1 MKNLVIGQSGGPTA
15 VINASLCGAV
25 QAWKEAGQE
34 GRVYGMLNGI
44 EGFLADRVTDLTALT
59 EEELKLLRLTPA
71 AYLGS
76 CRFKLPEDLTDAVYS
91 AVFDNF
97 REMNI
102 GYFLYVGGN
111 DSMDTVDKLSR
122 FAAWTGSDVRFI
134 GIPKT
139 IDNDLVLTD
148 HTPGFG
154 SAAKYVA
161 STVREIVLD
170 ASVYQQRSVT
180 IIEIMG
186 RHAGWLTAVSKLA
199 RKYEGDNPLLIY
211 LPEAPFELE
220 AFYRDLERAFE
231 KTANVVVCVSEGIAD
246 AGGTFIC
253 EYSDTAK
260 LDSFGHKML
269 TGCGEVLESFVR
281 DRFHVKV
288 RSIELNVSQRCSGML
303 ASRTDIEESAMAG
316 AFGVRA
322 ALSGETGKMAAFQR
336 TSDAPYKLSCCLEP
350 VGRICNQEKKFPA
363 EWISQ
368 GGSDVTDSFLPYILP
383 LIQGEPERIME
394 NGLPRY
400 LYRQP
405 DAAARI
411 KP

>member
-1 MKNLVIGQSGGPTA
+1 M
-15 VINASLCGAV
+15 
-25 QAWKEAGQE
+25 
-34 GRVYGMLNGI
+34 
-44 EGFLADRVTDLTALT
+44 
-59 EEELKLLRLTPA
+59 
-71 AYLGS
+71 
-76 CRFKLPEDLTDAVYS
+76 
-91 AVFDNF
+91 
-97 REMNI
+97 
-102 GYFLYVGGN
+102 
-111 DSMDTVDKLSR
+111 
-122 FAAWTGSDVRFI
+122 
-134 GIPKT
+134 
-139 IDNDLVLTD
+139 
-148 HTPGFG
+148 
-154 SAAKYVA
+154 
-161 STVREIVLD
+161 
-170 ASVYQQRSVT
+170 T

-186 RHAGWLTAVSKLA
+186 RHAGWLTAASKLA
-199 RKYEGDNPLLIY
+199 RKYEGDNPILIY

-220 AFYRDLERAFE
+220 AFYQDLERAFE

-253 EYSDTAK
+253 EYSDAAK

-336 TSDAPYKLSCCLEP
+336 ISDVPYELSCCLEP

-363 EWISQ
+363 EWISE

-405 DAAARI
+405 DAVSRI

>member
-1 MKNLVIGQSGGPTA
+1 M
-15 VINASLCGAV
+15 
-25 QAWKEAGQE
+25 
-34 GRVYGMLNGI
+34 
-44 EGFLADRVTDLTALT
+44 
-59 EEELKLLRLTPA
+59 
-71 AYLGS
+71 
-76 CRFKLPEDLTDAVYS
+76 
-91 AVFDNF
+91 
-97 REMNI
+97 
-102 GYFLYVGGN
+102 
-111 DSMDTVDKLSR
+111 
-122 FAAWTGSDVRFI
+122 
-134 GIPKT
+134 
-139 IDNDLVLTD
+139 
-148 HTPGFG
+148 
-154 SAAKYVA
+154 
-161 STVREIVLD
+161 
-170 ASVYQQRSVT
+170 T

-186 RHAGWLTAVSKLA
+186 RHAGWLTAASKLA
-199 RKYEGDNPLLIY
+199 RKYEGDNPILIY

-220 AFYRDLERAFE
+220 AFYQDLERAFE

-253 EYSDTAK
+253 EYSDAAK

-336 TSDAPYKLSCCLEP
+336 TSDAPYELSCCLEP

-363 EWISQ
+363 EWISE

-383 LIQGEPERIME
+383 LIQGEPERIIE

-405 DAAARI
+405 GAAART

>member
-91 AVFDNF
+91 AVFDNL

-122 FAAWTGSDVRFI
+122 FAARTDSDVRFI

-186 RHAGWLTAVSKLA
+186 RHAGWLTAASKLA
-199 RKYEGDNPLLIY
+199 RKYEGDNPILIY

-220 AFYRDLERAFE
+220 AFYQDLERAFE
-231 KTANVVVCVSEGIAD
+231 KTANVVVCVS
-246 AGGTFIC
+246 
-253 EYSDTAK
+253 
-260 LDSFGHKML
+260 
-269 TGCGEVLESFVR
+269 VLESFVR

-363 EWISQ
+363 EWISE

-405 DAAARI
+405 GAAARI

>member
-1 MKNLVIGQSGGPTA
+1 MAHIYL
-15 VINASLCGAV
+15 ASPHMSAEGYEQQYV
-25 QAWKEAGQE
+25 KEAFDTNWIAPLGKNVNEFEKEFSAYVGAHDGAALSAGTAAIHMALKAAGVKKGDIVFCQ
-34 GRVYGMLNGI
+34 
-44 EGFLADRVTDLTALT
+44 DLTFSAT
-59 EEELKLLRLTPA
+59 ANPIIYE
-71 AYLGS
+71 
-76 CRFKLPEDLTDAVYS
+76 DAVP
-91 AVFDNF
+91 VF
-97 REMNI
+97 I
-102 GYFLYVGGN
+102 
-111 DSMDTVDKLSR
+111 DSD
-122 FAAWTGSDVRFI
+122 
-134 GIPKT
+134 
-139 IDNDLVLTD
+139 
-148 HTPGFG
+148 
-154 SAAKYVA
+154 
-161 STVREIVLD
+161 
-170 ASVYQQRSVT
+170 
-180 IIEIMG
+180 
-186 RHAGWLTAVSKLA
+186 
-199 RKYEGDNPLLIY
+199 YETWNMS
-211 LPEAPFELE
+211 PEA
-220 AFYRDLERAFE
+220 LERAFE

-253 EYSDTAK
+253 EYSDAAK

>member
-1 MKNLVIGQSGGPTA
+1 MKNLIIGQSGGPTA
-15 VINASLCGAV
+15 VINASLYGAV
-25 QAWKEAGQE
+25 RAWKESGADGH
-34 GRVYGMLNGI
+34 VLGMINGI
-44 EGFLADRVTDLTALT
+44 EGFLSDEVMDLTKELSD
-59 EEELKLLRLTPA
+59 EELELLKLTPA

-76 CRFKLPEDLTDAVYS
+76 CRYKLPEDLTAPVYP
-91 AVFDNF
+91 AIFDNF

-122 FAAWTGSDVRFI
+122 YAARTGSDVRFI

-170 ASVYQQRSVT
+170 ASVYQQKSVT
-180 IIEIMG
+180 IVEIMG
-186 RHAGWLTAVSKLA
+186 RHAGWLTAAGRLA

-220 AFYRDLERAFE
+220 KFYHDLEEAFR
-231 KTANVVVCVSEGIAD
+231 KAPNVVVCVSEGIAD
-246 AGGTFIC
+246 ANGTFIC
-253 EYSDTAK
+253 EYSDAAK

-281 DRFHVKV
+281 DKFGVKV

-303 ASRTDIEESAMAG
+303 ASMTDIEEAAMAG
-316 AFGVRA
+316 AAGVGA
-322 ALSGETGKMAAFQR
+322 VLSGETGKMIAFKR
-336 TSDAPYKLSCCLEP
+336 ACDSPYELTCSAEE
-350 VGRICNQEKKFPA
+350 VGLICNQEKKFPR
-363 EWISQ
+363 EWISE
-368 GGSDVTDSFLPYILP
+368 GGNDIEDQFLSYALP
-383 LIQGEPERIME
+383 LIQGEARHSME
-394 NGLPRY
+394 NGLPKY
-400 LYRQP
+400 LFR
-405 DAAARI
+405 
-411 KP
+411 K